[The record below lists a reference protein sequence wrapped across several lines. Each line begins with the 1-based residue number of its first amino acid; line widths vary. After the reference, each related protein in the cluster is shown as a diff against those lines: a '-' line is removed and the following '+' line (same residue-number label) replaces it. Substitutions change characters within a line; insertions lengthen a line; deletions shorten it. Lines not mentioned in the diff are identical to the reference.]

1 MSTVKSKKLQVGT
14 DANSANNF
22 TLYQPATPDGT
33 LRIGVG
39 NADSPTEVGQ
49 FNANG
54 YKPTTFPTFRARMSS
69 SQTLSAS
76 TETLM
81 QFDTTDWDTTNGDFD
96 TTTYSYTPSIAGYYQ
111 VNAQILFNTGIA
123 DQKQTWVKLNKNG
136 SSYCIGSVT
145 NTSGTNDQCTP
156 VVSTL
161 VYLNGTTDYIGIYG
175 RHGDSASRTVSNA
188 SHLTN
193 WTCYLVQ
200 PA

>member
-14 DANSANNF
+14 DASASNNF
-22 TLYQPATPDGT
+22 TIYQPATPDGT

-54 YKPTTFPTFRARMSS
+54 YKPATFPTFRARLSGN
-69 SQTLSAS
+69 QTLSAS
-76 TETLM
+76 TETLI
-81 QFDTTDWDTTNGDFD
+81 QFNTTDWDTTNGDFD

-136 SSYCIGSVT
+136 SSYCIGVVM

-175 RHGDSASRTVSNA
+175 RHGDSSSRTIGSN